1 MGKRFAVLVAT
12 MMFVLLVVA
21 TTAPAMTYDQAVEK
35 LVKDGYPQRLETYL
49 TSQGTSPIGFSLA
62 GTSADNNRS
71 RYLAKEMR
79 KLGMRSV
86 RLEPV
91 SVDVQEFKGASVT
104 VGATVLTASTFGGVA
119 AAPAGGITAEVVY
132 VHGGTAADFE
142 AAGDVSGKIVLIDE
156 MLGSYWMN
164 WPWTE
169 AALNG
174 AAGIIYGGFAGDDS
188 YYADPA
194 ALASFDAEY
203 RYALAPA
210 IYISQND
217 ADWLKAEMEQAPV
230 TATLTLDQ
238 DYTLARN
245 GGVGYNVVGTLPG
258 SSKGAGRI
266 VVTAHKDSYFRAGV
280 DDLGGVVSAML
291 MAKAMKLSGYETK
304 RDVTLLF
311 TTGEEYGRINSY
323 YDWCIGA
330 WDLITQRHPGWAGS
344 TAALLSLDGPGMKDA
359 PLKMYVSPD
368 VSRMAEDLVAKY
380 PTLVP
385 NGHIMLDTNCWND
398 AWTFNAAGVPGI
410 NFRERTADYQ
420 SNWYHTQ
427 FDEAALM
434 DWDSLARFDKFLLRT
449 LRKFDR
455 GVLPYN
461 LLDRADHLAAAV
473 NADELKAAGADAAK
487 ADRIAAAVAEFQARA
502 AAYQARSAKF
512 KVGAVNRIN
521 KQLLAIEKRINK
533 SFTGLDAWDSTVYP
547 HAQVLYDLQQLG
559 AALAALEDP
568 VSEAAALDALSE
580 VGYTAAG
587 LDFSYENYQMQVAM
601 KQPGWWGGLFWG
613 AQGHLSPLPDVMP
626 AMDKIASGRYG
637 AARASLGAIV
647 TSEVDELNDRLDG
660 MSATLDWVNAR
671 LPQVR

>member
-1 MGKRFAVLVAT
+1 MGKRLSFLLTITVSVFLVA
-12 MMFVLLVVA
+12 V

-49 TSQGTSPIGFSLA
+49 TSQGTSPIGFCLA

-79 KLGMRSV
+79 KLGMRDV

-91 SVDVQEFKGASVT
+91 SIDVQEFKGASVT

-119 AAPAGGITAEVVY
+119 ATPEGGITAEIVY

-174 AAGIIYGGFAGDDS
+174 AVGIIYCGFAGDDS
-188 YYADPA
+188 YYGEPA
-194 ALASFDAEY
+194 ALGSFDAEY

-210 IYISQND
+210 VYISQSD
-217 ADWLKAEMEQAPV
+217 ADWLKAEMSGAPV

-258 SSKGAGRI
+258 SQKGSGRI
-266 VVTAHKDSYFRAGV
+266 IVTAHKDSYFHAGV
-280 DDLGGVVSAML
+280 DDLGGVVGAML
-291 MAKAMKLSGYETK
+291 MAKAMKLSGYEAK
-304 RDVTLLF
+304 RAVTLLF

-330 WDLITQRHPGWAGS
+330 WDCITQRHPGWAGT

-380 PTLVP
+380 PALVP

-410 NFRERTADYQ
+410 NFRERTAEYQ

-427 FDEAALM
+427 FDQASLM
-434 DWDSLARFDKFLLRT
+434 DWDSLARFDKFLLRVV
-449 LRKFDR
+449 REFDR
-455 GVLPYN
+455 GVLPYS
-461 LLDRADHLAAAV
+461 LLDRANHLAATV
-473 NADELKAAGADAAK
+473 NADDLKAAGADAAK
-487 ADRIAAAVAEFQARA
+487 ADRIAAAVAKFQARA
-502 AAYQARSAKF
+502 AAYEARSAKLKARAF
-512 KVGAVNRIN
+512 DRVNKR
-521 KQLLAIEKRINK
+521 LLAIEKRINK
-533 SFTGLDAWDSTVYP
+533 SFTALDAWDSTVYP
-547 HAQVLYDLQQLG
+547 HAQVLNDLQQLRV
-559 AALAALEDP
+559 ALAALEEP
-568 VSEAAALDALSE
+568 VDKAAALDALSE
-580 VGYTAAG
+580 VGYTGAG
-587 LDFSYENYQMQVAM
+587 LDFSHENYQMQAAM
-601 KQPGWWGGLFWG
+601 KLPGWWGGLFWG

-626 AMDKIASGRYG
+626 AMDKIAAGRYG
-637 AARASLGAIV
+637 AAKASLRAIV
-647 TSEVDELNDRLDG
+647 TSEVDELNDRLDA
-660 MSATLDWVNAR
+660 MSKTLDWVN
-671 LPQVR
+671 VRVRTVK